1 MSTQRILQLLI
12 SFGILTLIA
21 FLSEK
26 SRVIASTVAVM
37 PLNVTIALWFVA
49 NSPENDAALAAEFTR
64 MMLIGLV
71 PTVLFIVTCWFG
83 FRQGWSLARVLALGY
98 GVWLVGTLIYR
109 GIEWW
114 LTAR

>member
-1 MSTQRILQLLI
+1 MSTQRIIQLFI

-37 PLNVTIALWFVA
+37 PLNITIALWFIA
-49 NSPENDAALAAEFTR
+49 NSPGNDAALTADFTR

-71 PTVLFIVTCWFG
+71 PTIFFIVTCWFG
-83 FRQGWSLARVLALGY
+83 FRQGWSLGRVLVLGY

-109 GIEWW
+109 GTEWW
-114 LTAR
+114 LKAR